1 MADRE
6 QHGTRIAA
14 AGYAVKLRLA
24 RLALIWER
32 LWPALWPAVGTA
44 GLFLA
49 FALLDLMPY
58 LPGAVHLLI
67 LAAFL
72 AAVAYFAWR
81 GARDFAAPARQDA
94 RRRLE
99 TASGL
104 DHRPLA
110 VLEDTLAA
118 GAEDVDTA
126 ALWQLHRKRMA
137 EAAMRLRVGLP
148 APGLA
153 KRDPFSLRGALLL
166 VLVVA
171 GVAAWPAPGER
182 LLRALTPQFGEGK
195 ASTAGIFDLWIAP
208 PDYTG
213 VAPLFPLKLK
223 HAATAATAA
232 TEDGALP
239 VLQVPVGSRV
249 ISQVQGR
256 GAVPMLVVDGL
267 TTLFERVD
275 PLHSRIEAKIEKG
288 GRLAVE
294 RGSDVLGAWRVTVI
308 PDRAPAISYAEKPA
322 PTPSSALRLS
332 FIARDDYGLASAR
345 AVIRRS
351 YEKGQVIG
359 KETSEIKLALPGRNV
374 RQAKETGFH
383 DLAPH
388 KWAGLPVV
396 MELIATDAIGQTG
409 MSERL
414 NFLLPER
421 IFIHPVARA
430 IIEQRKRLTT
440 TPEKRPSIISELE
453 RIAAA
458 PAAFGDDSV
467 VFLALVSARSRL
479 LHNKNVDDVVDSVR
493 DLLWDTAL
501 RLEDGT
507 LSIAERALRRA
518 QQALM
523 KALAENAS
531 DAELERLMREL
542 QAALDRYMQA
552 LAQHLSKQ
560 PQQQVMEL
568 DPNMMLLQGSDL
580 KRMMDQIRN
589 LIRSGAR
596 QAARE
601 MLSRLQSMLENLR
614 AAQLFRMRMPGARG
628 AGMLRQLQ
636 DLIRRQQGLMERTFR
651 QARPGQGQPRFGPL
665 SAAQQRALRE
675 ALRRLRG
682 RLGRLGTGPGQFL
695 DQAGQA
701 MDRAVR
707 ALDQNQLGQAIGP
720 QGEALDR
727 LQRAGRGLMRQMME
741 RFTRR
746 SGRGRDPRAM
756 RNRPRRDPLGRE
768 FGDDYDSSDVKVPDQ
783 ADVQRA
789 QKILDELRRRAGQIN
804 RTPLELDYINR
815 LLQRF

>member
-1 MADRE
+1 MADRK
-6 QHGTRIAA
+6 QPGTRIAA
-14 AGYAVKLRLA
+14 AGYAVKLWLA
-24 RLALIWER
+24 RLALTWER
-32 LWPALWPAVGTA
+32 LWPALWPAAGTV

-49 FALLDLMPY
+49 LALLDVMPY
-58 LPGAVHLLI
+58 LPVGVHLLI

-72 AAVAYFAWR
+72 GAFGYFAWR
-81 GARDFAAPARQDA
+81 GARDFAAPARRDA

-104 DHRPLA
+104 EHRPLA

-118 GAEDVDTA
+118 GGEDVDSA

-137 EAAMRLRVGLP
+137 EAARRLRVGLP

-153 KRDPFSLRGALLL
+153 GRDPFSLRGALLL

-195 ASTAGIFDLWIAP
+195 AAAAGIFDLWIAP

-213 VAPLFPLKLK
+213 VAPLFPLKLM
-223 HAATAATAA
+223 HAET
-232 TEDGALP
+232 TETGDGALP

-256 GAVPMLVVDGL
+256 GAVPMLIVDGL
-267 TTLFERVD
+267 TTLFERLD

-294 RGSDVLGAWRVTVI
+294 RGSDVLGAWQVTVI
-308 PDRAPAISYAEKPA
+308 PDRVPTVSYAEKPA

-332 FIARDDYGLASAR
+332 FIARDDYGLASAK

-359 KETSEIKLALPGRNV
+359 KETSQIKLALPGRNV

-421 IFIHPVARA
+421 IFTHPVARA

-453 RIAAA
+453 RIAGA

-467 VFLALVSARSRL
+467 VFLALISARSRL
-479 LHNKNVDDVVDSVR
+479 LHNKNLDDVVDSVR

-507 LSIAERALRRA
+507 LSIAERELRRA

-542 QAALDRYMQA
+542 QAALNRYMQA
-552 LAQHLSKQ
+552 LAEHLSKRPQ
-560 PQQQVMEL
+560 QQQVMEL

-580 KRMMDQIRN
+580 KRMLDQIRN

-601 MLSRLQSMLENLR
+601 MLARLQNMLENLR
-614 AAQLFRMRMPGARG
+614 AAQLFRLQMPGVRG

-636 DLIRRQQGLMERTFR
+636 DLIRRQQQLMDRTFR

-665 SAAQQRALRE
+665 SASQQRALRE

-682 RLGRLGTGPGQFL
+682 RLRLPGPGPGQFL

-707 ALDQNQLGQAIGP
+707 ALDQNQLGEAIGP

-727 LQRAGRGLMRQMME
+727 LQRAGRGLMRQLME

-746 SGRGRDPRAM
+746 SGRGRDPRAT

-768 FGDDYDSSDVKVPDQ
+768 IGDDYDSSDVKVPDQ

-804 RTPLELDYINR
+804 RPLIELDYINR